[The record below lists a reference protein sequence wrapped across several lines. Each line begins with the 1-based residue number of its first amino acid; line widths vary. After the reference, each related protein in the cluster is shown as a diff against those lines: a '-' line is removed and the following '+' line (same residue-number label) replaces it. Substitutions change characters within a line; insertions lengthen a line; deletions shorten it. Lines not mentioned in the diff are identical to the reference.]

1 MTDRSY
7 WRKNRP
13 ISLPS
18 EDNTRLERL
27 KERAEAMLPH
37 ATYSLVVRAALKEL
51 AKLPNSQ
58 LRAALEALPRPRYGP
73 EPKTPR
79 PTLTEEEREAL
90 MRKLG
95 LSS

>member
-1 MTDRSY
+1 MTDRSH

-13 ISLPS
+13 ISLSS

-27 KERAEAMLPH
+27 KERAETMLPQ

-51 AKLPNSQ
+51 SKLPDSR
-58 LRAALEALPRPRYGP
+58 LRAALEAVPRPRYGP
-73 EPKTPR
+73 EPQTPR
-79 PTLTEEEREAL
+79 PTLTEEERSAL
-90 MRKLG
+90 LRKLG